1 MRSSMTVVPTYA
13 HQYQQRCCPCLRFSP
28 FMAESEEASSGV
40 HGTNERILVLAY
52 LQGIRVL
59 IDLMEHA
66 NL

>member
-1 MRSSMTVVPTYA
+1 MTAENDSGMRWLVPLFPCSIFDLQMT
-13 HQYQQRCCPCLRFSP
+13 
-28 FMAESEEASSGV
+28 AEPQKKFCKEVE
-40 HGTNERILVLAY
+40 TMEQKY